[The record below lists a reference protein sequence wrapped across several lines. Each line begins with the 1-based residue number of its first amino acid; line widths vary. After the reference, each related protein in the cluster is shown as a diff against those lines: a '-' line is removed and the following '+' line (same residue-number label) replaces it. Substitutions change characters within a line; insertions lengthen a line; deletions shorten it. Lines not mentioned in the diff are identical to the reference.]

1 MKEGLQP
8 KNWCH
13 SLIIFLRPYFLQLN
27 FISSVSHETLTI
39 LKWATMKTY
48 RRGYLWV
55 WESSVTRSKVSQ
67 LHHFANA
74 TCVSMCKRECTHMLK
89 LHFLTFS
96 TSFDVT
102 WYAQASIYREKSP
115 SISCHN
121 VLLFHSIR
129 GRGLE
134 KKRQSVTC
142 RREGQKMLFC
152 EWRTFWMTCRWI
164 SFFYFRFLLVKE

>member
-1 MKEGLQP
+1 MKEGLQT

-13 SLIIFLRPYFLQLN
+13 SLKMFLLPYFLQLN
-27 FISSVSHETLTI
+27 FIYSVSHEALI
-39 LKWATMKTY
+39 LLQWATIKTY
-48 RRGYLWV
+48 RRGYLCV
-55 WESSVTRSKVSQ
+55 WETSVTRSKVSQ
-67 LHHFANA
+67 FHHFANA
-74 TCVSMCKRECTHMLK
+74 TCISMCKSECTHMLK

-121 VLLFHSIR
+121 VFLFDSIR
-129 GRGLE
+129 GWRLE

-142 RREGQKMLFC
+142 RKEGQKILFC
-152 EWRTFWMTCRWI
+152 E
-164 SFFYFRFLLVKE
+164 